1 MHDTHARPMHAR
13 LSPKLVCIST
23 AQRAKSRCTPVRAH
37 RAALIT
43 SEAVLARRCET
54 VATPSCNALQAC
66 AGVVHLERRSCDP
79 QRRSIA
85 AARACRLDVRATG
98 LGNVGGSG
106 KGSSGRE
113 GALHWLLYD
122 MAARTGATGRVWG
135 ECGGEGRRRGAV
147 PAGKG
152 PTLKLPQALEGP
164 HGLQDV
170 CAIDCTAEGYGVP
183 PEEVAVL
190 VDVLWARHHDG
201 FSCSVPLH
209 RQTVITVTQY
219 HPEPH

>member
-1 MHDTHARPMHAR
+1 MHAR

-54 VATPSCNALQAC
+54 VATPSCSTLQAD
-66 AGVVHLERRSCDP
+66 ASVVHLERRSCDP
-79 QRRSIA
+79 QRRSTA

-98 LGNVGGSG
+98 LGNVGGGG

-122 MAARTGATGRVWG
+122 MAARSGAFGRNSAGCG
-135 ECGGEGRRRGAV
+135 EEGRGRGAV

-152 PTLKLPQALEGP
+152 PTLKFQQADEGP
-164 HGLQDV
+164 RGLQTA
-170 CAIDCTAEGYGVP
+170 CATGWTAERYAVP

-190 VDVLWARHHDG
+190 VDVLCARPHDR

-209 RQTVITVTQY
+209 RQTVTTVRQSHTQ
-219 HPEPH
+219 PH